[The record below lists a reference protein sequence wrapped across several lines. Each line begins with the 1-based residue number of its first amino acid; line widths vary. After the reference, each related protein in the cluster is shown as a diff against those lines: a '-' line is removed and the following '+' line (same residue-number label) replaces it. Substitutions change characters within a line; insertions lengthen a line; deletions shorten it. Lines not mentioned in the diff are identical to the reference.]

1 MTKEKVL
8 HSLETMPNEFPLEDL
23 MERLVFMQKV
33 EEGLQQ
39 SERGE
44 VTPLDEVIGFRKNTG
59 AKQTNIFLRRIIL
72 HNSHIIPLQHITFF

>member
-8 HSLETMPNEFPLEDL
+8 DSLETMPNEFPLEDL

-39 SERGE
+39 SERGD
-44 VTPLDEVIGFRKNTG
+44 VTPLDEVKQRLRKWS
-59 AKQTNIFLRRIIL
+59 A
-72 HNSHIIPLQHITFF
+72 

>member
-8 HSLETMPNEFPLEDL
+8 HSLETMPNEFPQEDL

-39 SERGE
+39 SGRGE
-44 VTPLDEVIGFRKNTG
+44 VTPLDEVKQRLRKWS
-59 AKQTNIFLRRIIL
+59 A
-72 HNSHIIPLQHITFF
+72 